1 MIVLNCLLD
10 ILFYDIY
17 FIVAY
22 FYYVLLSGAVYFI
35 FAAIYM
41 YFHYIFSFL
50 FIEFISRWF
59 FFLFFISSNI
69 ILFLMH
75 SIGIL
80 GHSRRIFD
88 YPILFM
94 HFHYYQSIG
103 IGGILLAIISLLF
116 SLCNRQLF
124 NKLLLG

>member
-1 MIVLNCLLD
+1 
-10 ILFYDIY
+10 
-17 FIVAY
+17 
-22 FYYVLLSGAVYFI
+22 
-35 FAAIYM
+35 
-41 YFHYIFSFL
+41 
-50 FIEFISRWF
+50 
-59 FFLFFISSNI
+59 
-69 ILFLMH
+69 MH

-116 SLCNRQLF
+116 SCCSSFHIYN
-124 NKLLLG
+124 LLLLLIPAATFYWMRCNIIDFVVYFLIFDQLLLSLHALGSVSRIGSSAQSILIETIYF